1 MINKIK
7 KLLELAS
14 DPGASPPEAETAGRM
29 AARLMAKHQIDQAAL
44 DDHQFEASVD
54 LAEAEARACRPGKK
68 NAKEVPPWIGII
80 AFGVKVYTRTRT
92 TRSIHAGYIMFQG
105 PRTDAELA
113 KWLHEYI
120 LAQCYKASEGM
131 GLGQSNEFRNG
142 YASAIQRRLKDLAAQ
157 RRDEEDHIPAHE
169 STSLVI
175 VKEKILDLMDKRFG
189 PDKSRVKSTGV
200 ATSAQGYAAGMSAH
214 LPTNRPLN
222 ESGQRRL
229 K

>member
-1 MINKIK
+1 MIDKIK

-14 DPGASPPEAETAGRM
+14 NPAATPSEAETAGRM

-44 DDHQFEASVD
+44 DGHQFEVSID
-54 LAEAEARACRPGKK
+54 LAEVEARACRPGKK
-68 NAKEVPPWIGII
+68 NAQKVPPWIGII
-80 AFGVKVYTRTRT
+80 AFGVKVYTRTRIT
-92 TRSIHAGYIMFQG
+92 YSIHAGYIMFQG
-105 PRTDAELA
+105 PRTDVELA

-131 GLGQSNEFRNG
+131 GLGESNQFRNG
-142 YASAIQRRLKDLAAQ
+142 YASAIQNRLKDLAAQ
-157 RRDEEDHIPAHE
+157 RKDEEDHIPAHE

-175 VKEKILDLMDKRFG
+175 VQEKILDLMDRRFG
-189 PDKSRVKSTGV
+189 PDNSRAKKTDVAIST
-200 ATSAQGYAAGMSAH
+200 QGYAAGMSAP

>member
-14 DPGASPPEAETAGRM
+14 NPASSPGEAETAGRM

-44 DDHQFEASVD
+44 DSHQFEVSVD
-54 LAEAEARACRPGKK
+54 LAEVEARACRPGKK

-92 TRSIHAGYIMFQG
+92 TRSIHPGYIMFQG
-105 PRTDAELA
+105 PRTDVELA

-120 LAQCYKASEGM
+120 LAQCYKASEGL
-131 GLGQSNEFRNG
+131 GLGESTLFRNG
-142 YASAIQRRLKDLAAQ
+142 YASAIQHRLKDLAAQ
-157 RRDEEDHIPAHE
+157 RKDEEDHIPAHE
-169 STSLVI
+169 STSLMV
-175 VKEKILDLMDKRFG
+175 VQEKILDLMDKRFG
-189 PDKSRVKSTGV
+189 PDRSRIKDTRVT
-200 ATSAQGYAAGMSAH
+200 TSAQGFAEGMSAH